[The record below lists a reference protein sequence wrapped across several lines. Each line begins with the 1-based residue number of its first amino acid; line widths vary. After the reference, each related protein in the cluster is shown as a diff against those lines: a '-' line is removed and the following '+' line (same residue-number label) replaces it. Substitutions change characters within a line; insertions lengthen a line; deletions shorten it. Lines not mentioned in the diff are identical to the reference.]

1 VDAPAKHLVAVASGK
16 GGVGK
21 STVSLN
27 VAVALAQAGRSV
39 ALLDADVYGP
49 DIPVMVG
56 LTRREAAT
64 SWSLWRRGQQSL
76 DPVERFGIK
85 LMSVGF
91 LLGEQQGF
99 PWMEQTLPFAV
110 RQLVFDVDWGAPDV
124 LVLDLPPGT
133 TELQRHV
140 LEEVHLTGAVVVV
153 TPQDVAHLD
162 AKKLVSL
169 LAEHEVPVLGA
180 VENMSAFVCPH
191 CGEETEVF
199 PRVRDER
206 SIWALGVERLAQIP
220 LDPRVARAG
229 EDGTPAVIVAPGSA
243 SAAAFRTAAEALAA
257 RLGSRG

>member
-1 VDAPAKHLVAVASGK
+1 MDAPAKHVVAVASGK

-27 VAVALAQAGRSV
+27 VAVALAQRDLRTAV
-39 ALLDADVYGP
+39 LDADVYGP

-56 LTRREAAT
+56 LTRRTPAT
-64 SWSLWRRGQQSL
+64 SWSLWRRGQAPL
-76 DPVERFGIK
+76 EPVERFGVK

-110 RQLVFDVDWGAPDV
+110 RQLVDDVDWGELDV

-140 LEEVHLTGAVVVV
+140 LEEVRLSGALLVV

-162 AKKLVSL
+162 AKKLISL
-169 LAEHEVPVLGA
+169 LEENEVPVLGA
-180 VENMSAFVCPH
+180 VENMSTFVCPH

-199 PRVRDER
+199 PRVREGR
-206 SIWALGVERLAQIP
+206 SIWSLGVERLAKIP

-229 EDGTPAVIVAPGSA
+229 EDGTPALVAAPDSA
-243 SAAAFRTAAEALAA
+243 AAAAFRTAADALLA
-257 RLGSRG
+257 RLGS

>member
-27 VAVALAQAGRSV
+27 VAVALAQRDLRTAV
-39 ALLDADVYGP
+39 LDADVYGP

-56 LTRREAAT
+56 LTRRTPAT
-64 SWSLWRRGQQSL
+64 SWSLWRRGQAPL
-76 DPVERFGIK
+76 VPVERFGVK

-99 PWMEQTLPFAV
+99 PWIEQTLPFAV
-110 RQLVFDVDWGAPDV
+110 RQLVDDVDWGELDI

-140 LEEVHLTGAVVVV
+140 LEEVRLSGALLVV

-162 AKKLVSL
+162 AKKLISL
-169 LAEHEVPVLGA
+169 LEENEVPVLGA
-180 VENMSAFVCPH
+180 VENMSTFVCPH

-199 PRVRDER
+199 PRVREGR
-206 SIWALGVERLAQIP
+206 SIWSLGVERLARIP

-229 EDGTPAVIVAPGSA
+229 EDGTPALVAAPDSP
-243 SAAAFRTAAEALAA
+243 AATAFRTAADALVG
-257 RLGSRG
+257 RLGS

>member
-1 VDAPAKHLVAVASGK
+1 MDAPAKHIVAVASGK

-27 VAVALAQAGRSV
+27 VAVALAQRGRSV

-99 PWMEQTLPFAV
+99 PWLEQTLPFAV
-110 RQLVFDVDWGAPDV
+110 RQLVFDVDWGAPDI

-140 LEEVHLTGAVVVV
+140 LEEVPLTGAVVVV

-162 AKKLVSL
+162 AKKLLSL
-169 LAEHEVPVLGA
+169 LEEHEVPVLGA

-199 PRVRDER
+199 PRVREER
-206 SIWALGVERLAQIP
+206 SIWALGVDRLAKIP
-220 LDPRVARAG
+220 LDPQVARAG
-229 EDGTPAVIVAPGSA
+229 EDGTPALLAAPDSA
-243 SAAAFRTAAEALAA
+243 SAAAFGTAAESLVA
-257 RLGSRG
+257 RLGS

>member
-1 VDAPAKHLVAVASGK
+1 VDAPAKHVVAVASGK

-27 VAVALAQAGRSV
+27 VAVALAQRDLRV
-39 ALLDADVYGP
+39 AVLDADVYGP

-56 LTRREAAT
+56 LTRRTPAT
-64 SWSLWRRGQQSL
+64 SWSLWRRGQAPL
-76 DPVERFGIK
+76 EPVERFGVK

-99 PWMEQTLPFAV
+99 PWIEQTLPFAV
-110 RQLVFDVDWGAPDV
+110 RQLVDDVDWGGLDV

-140 LEEVHLTGAVVVV
+140 LEEVRLSGALLVV

-162 AKKLVSL
+162 AKKLISL
-169 LAEHEVPVLGA
+169 LEENEVPVLGA
-180 VENMSAFVCPH
+180 IENMSTFVCPH

-199 PRVRDER
+199 PRVREGR
-206 SIWALGVERLAQIP
+206 SIWSLGVERLAKIP

-229 EDGTPAVIVAPGSA
+229 EDGTPALVAAPDSA
-243 SAAAFRTAAEALAA
+243 AAAAFRTAADALFA
-257 RLGSRG
+257 RLGS

>member
-1 VDAPAKHLVAVASGK
+1 VDAPAKHVVAVASGK

-27 VAVALAQAGRSV
+27 IAVALAQRDLRAAV
-39 ALLDADVYGP
+39 LDADVYGP

-56 LTRREAAT
+56 LTRRTPAT
-64 SWSLWRRGQQSL
+64 SWSLWRRGQAPL
-76 DPVERFGIK
+76 EPVERFGVK

-110 RQLVFDVDWGAPDV
+110 RQLVDDVDWGELDV

-140 LEEVHLTGAVVVV
+140 LEEVRLSGALLVV

-162 AKKLVSL
+162 AKKLISL
-169 LAEHEVPVLGA
+169 LEENEVPVLGA
-180 VENMSAFVCPH
+180 VENMSTFVCPH

-199 PRVRDER
+199 PRVREGR
-206 SIWALGVERLAQIP
+206 SIWSAGVERLARIP

-229 EDGTPAVIVAPGSA
+229 EDGTPALVAAPDSA
-243 SAAAFRTAAEALAA
+243 ASAAFRTAADALLA
-257 RLGSRG
+257 RLGS

>member
-1 VDAPAKHLVAVASGK
+1 MSAPAKHVVAVASGK

-27 VAVALAQAGRSV
+27 VAVALSQRDLRV
-39 ALLDADVYGP
+39 AVLDADVYGP

-56 LTRREAAT
+56 LTRRVPAT
-64 SWSLWRRGQQSL
+64 SWSLWRRGQSAL
-76 DPVERFGIK
+76 EPVERFGIK

-99 PWMEQTLPFAV
+99 PWIEQTLPFAV
-110 RQLVFDVDWGAPDV
+110 RQLVDDVDWGQLDV
-124 LVLDLPPGT
+124 LILDLPPGT

-140 LEEVHLTGAVVVV
+140 LEEVRLSGALLVV

-162 AKKLVSL
+162 AKKLIAL
-169 LAEHEVPVLGA
+169 LEENEVPVLGA
-180 VENMSAFVCPH
+180 VENMSTFVCPH

-199 PRVRDER
+199 PRVREGR
-206 SIWALGVERLAQIP
+206 SIWSIGVERLARIP

-229 EDGTPAVIVAPGSA
+229 EDGTPALVAVPDSPA
-243 SAAAFRTAAEALAA
+243 AAAFRTAADALFG
-257 RLGSRG
+257 RLGS

>member
-1 VDAPAKHLVAVASGK
+1 MDAPAKHLVAVASGK

-27 VAVALAQAGRSV
+27 VAVALAQRDLRTAV
-39 ALLDADVYGP
+39 LDADVYGP

-56 LTRREAAT
+56 LTRRTPAT
-64 SWSLWRRGQQSL
+64 SWSLWRRGQAPL
-76 DPVERFGIK
+76 VPVERFGVK

-99 PWMEQTLPFAV
+99 PWIEQTLPFAV
-110 RQLVFDVDWGAPDV
+110 RQLVDDVDWGELDI

-140 LEEVHLTGAVVVV
+140 LEEVRLSGALLVV

-162 AKKLVSL
+162 AKKLISL
-169 LAEHEVPVLGA
+169 LEENEVPVLGA
-180 VENMSAFVCPH
+180 VENMSTFVCPH

-199 PRVRDER
+199 PRVREGR
-206 SIWALGVERLAQIP
+206 SIWSLGVERLARIP

-229 EDGTPAVIVAPGSA
+229 EDGTPALVAAPDSP
-243 SAAAFRTAAEALAA
+243 AATAFRTAADALVG
-257 RLGSRG
+257 RLGS